1 MGGRGSYSYSS
12 SRNTIKVSDNG
23 NTGIHADRASF
34 TPEQYEMF
42 KSYIEDKG
50 GDGHNGPVAELRR
63 WQNGEDLGKEK
74 NAYYEKMDDLI
85 EGFIVENAAPNGEIY
100 RGIRISDKDLKRYS
114 KIGAEFDQK
123 GTSSWSSDKTDAQFF
138 ATRND
143 IGQPNS
149 VLFVIKNSTKAAD
162 VSMLNSSEMELWQSK
177 KQRFRTIETETST
190 FNGAK
195 VNVIYLKEI

>member
-1 MGGRGSYSYSS
+1 MGGRGSYSHSS
-12 SRNTIKVSDNG
+12 SLNTIKVSDNG

-123 GTSSWSSDKTDAQFF
+123 GTSSWSKDKFDASYFSM
-138 ATRND
+138 RND
-143 IGQPNS
+143 IAQPNN
-149 VLFVIKNSTKAAD
+149 VLFVIRNSRKAAD
-162 VSMLNSSEMELWQSK
+162 VSVLNSSEMELWQSK
-177 KQRFRTIETETST
+177 SQMFRTVGYEVDTFMST
-190 FNGAK
+190 K
-195 VNVIYLKEI
+195 QHVIYLEEV